1 MSVATCAAQP
11 AGAAAE
17 PGVTVLDLV
26 YILGVIAV
34 FALVAVIG
42 KAVERL

>member
-1 MSVATCAAQP
+1 VRRPTGRCPS
-11 AGAAAE
+11 GI
-17 PGVTVLDLV
+17 GVIVLDLV
-26 YILGVIAV
+26 YIIGVIAA